1 MSKKSNSKKAIIMI
15 IKDFLVI
22 LPVSAFIGI
31 AVGTPVT
38 IYMKDPIL
46 TGIVSSVLT
55 ALVIGFFATLAF
67 AWMFRNISKTPLI
80 AFAAEFIIIAAGS
93 YIGASINGINSL
105 FTYLFIIFFAELF
118 GIGFGL
124 YMYRKTLR
132 LNSLLK
138 HKQQKLC

>member
-1 MSKKSNSKKAIIMI
+1 MYKKSNSKKAIIMI

-38 IYMKDPIL
+38 LYLKDPL
-46 TGIVSSVLT
+46 LPGIVRSVLT
-55 ALVIGFFATLAF
+55 ALIIGFFATLAF
-67 AWMFRNISKTPLI
+67 AWLFRTIRKTPLV
-80 AFAAEFIIIAAGS
+80 AFVAEFIIIAAGS

-105 FTYLFIIFFAELF
+105 LTHLFIIFFAELF
-118 GIGFGL
+118 GIGFGM
-124 YMYRKTLR
+124 YMYKKTVR

>member
-1 MSKKSNSKKAIIMI
+1 MYKKNSSKRTAIMVL
-15 IKDFLVI
+15 KDFLVI
-22 LPVSAFIGI
+22 LPVSAIIGF

-38 IYMKDPIL
+38 IYLKDPLL
-46 TGIVSSVLT
+46 TGIVRSVLT

-67 AWMFRNISKTPLI
+67 AWLFRTIRKTPLV

-124 YMYRKTLR
+124 YMYKKTVR

-138 HKQQKLC
+138 HKQQKLF